1 MSYPPQQP
9 YVPQPPKKT
18 NTLAL
23 VGFILSVV
31 FALLSLMCLPFFG
44 PISLGLSIAGLI
56 QVNKNPNQGGKGLAI
71 AGIAISSLS
80 IVWLFATL
88 LIAGIGLGGLSTMDY

>member
-9 YVPQPPKKT
+9 YVPQSPKKT

-31 FALLSLMCLPFFG
+31 FGLLSLMCLPFFG
-44 PISLGLSIAGLI
+44 PISLGLSIAGLV

-71 AGIAISSLS
+71 AGIVISSLS
-80 IVWLFATL
+80 IVWMFFGLLFV
-88 LIAGIGLGGLSTMDY
+88 AGASTMGY